1 MMAADSGSPVGRS
14 AGYDSTAVGDG
25 DGVGE
30 GDGLGEGEGGDGLG
44 DEVAAVGLGDGE
56 GAWPG
61 EQAPSN
67 TRHETT
73 ATTRMAT
80 PFPREWG
87 DPANQDVQS
96 EDSLC
101 KLWTKVYP
109 GQAPGKSVSGGP

>member
-1 MMAADSGSPVGRS
+1 MIAADSGSPVGRS

-25 DGVGE
+25 DGLGLGE
-30 GDGLGEGEGGDGLG
+30 GDGLGDGLG
-44 DEVAAVGLGDGE
+44 EGDDVTAVGLGDPGGPSAGE
-56 GAWPG
+56 HPT
-61 EQAPSN
+61 SN

-109 GQAPGKSVSGGP
+109 GQAPEKSVSGGP